1 MMRGMANLGNLVK
14 QAKRLQ
20 EELEKTQAEI
30 ATMKV
35 EASSGGGMV
44 KATVNGRG
52 ELVDLVIEKD
62 VVDPTDVE
70 MLVDLVIAAVKEAQK
85 KAQGLA
91 EEKLGPLTRG
101 MNLPG
106 IPGL

>member
-1 MMRGMANLGNLVK
+1 MRGMANLGNLMK
-14 QAKRLQ
+14 QAKKLQ
-20 EELEKTQAEI
+20 EELERTQAEI
-30 ATMKV
+30 ATMRV

-52 ELVDLVIEKD
+52 ELVDLAIEEE
-62 VVDPTDVE
+62 VVNPADVE
-70 MLVDLVIAAVKEAQK
+70 MLVDLVIAAVQEAQK
-85 KAQGLA
+85 NAQARA
-91 EEKLGPLTRG
+91 EEKLGPLTQG